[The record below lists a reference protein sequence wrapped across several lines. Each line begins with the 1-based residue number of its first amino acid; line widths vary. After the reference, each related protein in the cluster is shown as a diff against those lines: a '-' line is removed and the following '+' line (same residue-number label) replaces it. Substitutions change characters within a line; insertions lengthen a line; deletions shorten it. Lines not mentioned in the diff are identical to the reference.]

1 MVGVYETLFST
12 LSGDGTLQALLSGTG
27 TDKKV
32 YPISHVGRS
41 SLPSVRIAVMNGKSD
56 VGLLVDRTTVDLLV
70 SSKTSTT
77 ELNTIS
83 ARIDTLLNRK
93 RLSSG
98 STVMHLLQKVYE
110 TDGYDDQSLEYRRL
124 MRFYIIKT

>member
-1 MVGVYETLFST
+1 MVGVYEAIFST
-12 LSGDGTLQALLSGTG
+12 LSGDGSLQGLLAATG

-32 YPISHVGRS
+32 YPIARVGKS
-41 SLPSVRIAVMNGKSD
+41 NTPSVRVAVLNGRSD
-56 VGLLVDRTTVDLLV
+56 VGLAIDRITVDLLV
-70 SSKTSTT
+70 SSRVSTT

-93 RLSSG
+93 RITTG

-110 TDGYDDQSLEYRRL
+110 ADGYDEQTLEYQRL

>member
-12 LSGDGTLQALLSGTG
+12 LSGDSSLQVLLSGTS